1 MIILQFQPIKKI
13 IEYKNKL
20 ETILRNSEYNSD
32 IYNKAINELRTIAV
46 EFDGKKET
54 DKNGRFILPQS
65 ICEELDFEPSSSIL
79 AYEGS
84 YENLY
89 SDFYPCIKVYE
100 KNKRIQVI
108 NMKIDTT
115 WLLSL
120 MLIKKKN
127 SYDELFVTTNEYEF
141 IKDILN
147 KNYKVELENDIN
159 TYFIKL
165 ENDKYIINKENLN
178 GVWELENL
186 YNYII
191 RNSKT
196 TFELDLIELKK
207 S

>member
-1 MIILQFQPIKKI
+1 
-13 IEYKNKL
+13 
-20 ETILRNSEYNSD
+20 
-32 IYNKAINELRTIAV
+32 
-46 EFDGKKET
+46 
-54 DKNGRFILPQS
+54 
-65 ICEELDFEPSSSIL
+65 
-79 AYEGS
+79 
-84 YENLY
+84 
-89 SDFYPCIKVYE
+89 
-100 KNKRIQVI
+100 
-108 NMKIDTT
+108 MKIDTT

-186 YNYII
+186 YNYIM

-207 S
+207 IINKEFKKNRIKGRIKTTSIEITPLEDILKKIVNEKEFYKKISSYLKNSEKEDIKRHIKKSCDNCENKNCNYKGNNDDSCELWNNDIEIGKIKVLGKY

>member
-1 MIILQFQPIKKI
+1 MFGEDIILGTGTLKINDKRRITIPKKTGVEKNDILICRYISGNDYLTILAYKKI

-46 EFDGKKET
+46 EFDGKKEA

-100 KNKRIQVI
+100 KNKRI
-108 NMKIDTT
+108 
-115 WLLSL
+115 
-120 MLIKKKN
+120 
-127 SYDELFVTTNEYEF
+127 
-141 IKDILN
+141 
-147 KNYKVELENDIN
+147 
-159 TYFIKL
+159 
-165 ENDKYIINKENLN
+165 
-178 GVWELENL
+178 
-186 YNYII
+186 
-191 RNSKT
+191 
-196 TFELDLIELKK
+196 
-207 S
+207 

>member
-1 MIILQFQPIKKI
+1 
-13 IEYKNKL
+13 
-20 ETILRNSEYNSD
+20 
-32 IYNKAINELRTIAV
+32 
-46 EFDGKKET
+46 
-54 DKNGRFILPQS
+54 
-65 ICEELDFEPSSSIL
+65 
-79 AYEGS
+79 
-84 YENLY
+84 
-89 SDFYPCIKVYE
+89 
-100 KNKRIQVI
+100 
-108 NMKIDTT
+108 MKIDTT

-186 YNYII
+186 YNYIT

-207 S
+207 IINKEFKKNRIKGRIKTTSIEITPLEDILKKLLMKKNFIKKYLLI

>member
-1 MIILQFQPIKKI
+1 
-13 IEYKNKL
+13 
-20 ETILRNSEYNSD
+20 
-32 IYNKAINELRTIAV
+32 
-46 EFDGKKET
+46 
-54 DKNGRFILPQS
+54 
-65 ICEELDFEPSSSIL
+65 
-79 AYEGS
+79 
-84 YENLY
+84 
-89 SDFYPCIKVYE
+89 
-100 KNKRIQVI
+100 
-108 NMKIDTT
+108 MKIDTT

-186 YNYII
+186 YNYIM

-207 S
+207 IINKEFKKNRIKGRIKTTSIEITPLEDILKKIVNEKEFYKKISSYLKNSEKEDIKSHIKKSCDNCENKNCNYKDNNDDSCELWNNDIEIGKIKVLGKC

>member
-1 MIILQFQPIKKI
+1 
-13 IEYKNKL
+13 
-20 ETILRNSEYNSD
+20 
-32 IYNKAINELRTIAV
+32 
-46 EFDGKKET
+46 
-54 DKNGRFILPQS
+54 
-65 ICEELDFEPSSSIL
+65 
-79 AYEGS
+79 
-84 YENLY
+84 
-89 SDFYPCIKVYE
+89 
-100 KNKRIQVI
+100 
-108 NMKIDTT
+108 MKIDTT

-186 YNYII
+186 YNYIT

-207 S
+207 IINKEFKKNRIKGRIKTTSIEITPLEDILKKIVNEKEFYKKISSYLKNSEKEDIKSHIKKSCDNCENKNCNYKYNNDDSCELWNNDIEIGKIKVLGKY